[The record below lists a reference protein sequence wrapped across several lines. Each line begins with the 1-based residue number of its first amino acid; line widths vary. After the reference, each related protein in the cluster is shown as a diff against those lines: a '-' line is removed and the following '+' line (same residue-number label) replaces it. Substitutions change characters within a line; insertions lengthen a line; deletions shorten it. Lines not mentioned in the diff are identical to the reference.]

1 MPYDTLGD
9 FLTALQDTGEV
20 VRIAATVDPA
30 LELSAITDRVAKRS
44 GDGGPVLFFAS
55 VRNAHWPVVTNVLGH
70 PRRLCRALGVESLD
84 QIATR
89 FVDIADELAPR
100 WSTTHA
106 AASKLSS
113 KAIRQAA
120 CQQVVKLGRDVNL
133 WELPALRNW
142 PGEQNPAFTGGVVV
156 TPDVP
161 SGRPAL
167 SLAPLQ
173 LVDRHRLLPYWTSVD
188 APLQAALAARQAQ
201 RQLPIAL
208 AFGGDPLLTI
218 AAEAGRWLNR
228 SAGYGAVGQLRR
240 SALEVVK
247 CRSHDL
253 EVPADAEVIIEG
265 FIDPDTPWERIG
277 SLGLS
282 TGHYA
287 EETAVPP
294 IQVTAIT
301 HRANPLFPAVV
312 PNAAPSEEAWRREGL
327 DRLFLPLVKGLAPAI
342 IDYARPAGACGNT
355 VFVAIHKQSPLE
367 ARTVCHALWSCP
379 GLRFARWI
387 IVVDEDVP
395 LRREGDVWGAVARNV
410 DPLRD
415 CFQADGPAH
424 PDDYATSQRGIGGRI
439 AVDATRKNADEGFPR
454 TWPMAL
460 RSSQETMQK
469 MTERWGEFGLP
480 ERWGVGS

>member
-9 FLTALQDTGEV
+9 FLTPLQDTGEV
-20 VRIAATVDPA
+20 VRITATVDPA
-30 LELSAITDRVAKRS
+30 LELAAITDRVAKRS
-44 GDGGPVLFFAS
+44 GDGGPVLLFSS

-70 PRRLCRALGVESLD
+70 PRRLCRALGVESLE

-100 WSTTHA
+100 WSMNQPAVTKFA
-106 AASKLSS
+106 A

-133 WELPALRNW
+133 WELPALRSW
-142 PGEQNPAFTGGVVV
+142 PDEQNPAFTGCVVV
-156 TPDVP
+156 TPDVNT
-161 SGRPAL
+161 GRSTL

-173 LVDRHRLLPYWTSVD
+173 LVDRHRLLPYWTSID

-218 AAEAGRWLNR
+218 AAEAGRWMNR
-228 SAGYGAVGQLRR
+228 SAGYDTVGQLRR
-240 SALEVVK
+240 AALEVVK

-265 FIDPDTPWERIG
+265 FIDADTPWEAITP
-277 SLGLS
+277 LGLS

-287 EETAVPP
+287 EETDVPP

-312 PNAAPSEEAWRREGL
+312 LNAPPSEEGWRREGV
-327 DRLFLPLVKGLAPAI
+327 DRLFLPLVKGLSSAI
-342 IDYARPAGACGNT
+342 VDYTRPSWSCGNT
-355 VFVAIHKQSPLE
+355 VVVGIRKQSPLE

-379 GLRFARWI
+379 GLRLARWI
-387 IVVDEDVP
+387 IVVDEDVT
-395 LRREGDVWGAVARNV
+395 LRREGDVWGALVRNV
-410 DPLRD
+410 DPQRD
-415 CFQADGPAH
+415 FFQGDGPAH
-424 PDDYATSQRGIGGRI
+424 PDDHATSQRGIGGRI
-439 AVDATRKNADEGFPR
+439 AIDATRKTADEGFPR
-454 TWPMAL
+454 AWPAAL
-460 RSSQETMQK
+460 RSSQETTQK
-469 MTERWGEFGLP
+469 LSERWSEFGLP
-480 ERWGVGS
+480 ERWGGGS